1 MRLSKE
7 RTIILIAGGL
17 LLLVGVVYRF
27 SGDIPWPFDNGDEI
41 TLEARKISKYRA
53 IANDKDRLEKLIRKN
68 RVNLEK
74 AEQIL
79 LSGDTEALAAVDI
92 QNLLNTIAYKS
103 NVDIKSTRILKTE
116 KVDHKGY
123 AGVRVEFSFSA
134 AIRQIMAIVYR
145 IETAGKFLEIKDI
158 RLSVPGGKDPGIINA
173 RLVVSG
179 IIKKY
184 E

>member
-1 MRLSKE
+1 M
-7 RTIILIAGGL
+7 
-17 LLLVGVVYRF
+17 LVGGVYRF
-27 SGDIPWPFDNGDEI
+27 SGDIPWPFDSGERI
-41 TLEARKISKYRA
+41 KLEARKIGKYRA

-103 NVDIKSTRILKTE
+103 NVNIKSTRILKSQ
-116 KVDHKGY
+116 KAGHKDY
-123 AGVRVEFSFSA
+123 ADVRVEFSFSA
-134 AIRQIMAIVYR
+134 AIRQIMAIVHR
-145 IETAGKFLEIKDI
+145 IETAGKYLEFEAIQLTVPARKD
-158 RLSVPGGKDPGIINA
+158 SEVINA

-179 IIKKY
+179 KMKNY